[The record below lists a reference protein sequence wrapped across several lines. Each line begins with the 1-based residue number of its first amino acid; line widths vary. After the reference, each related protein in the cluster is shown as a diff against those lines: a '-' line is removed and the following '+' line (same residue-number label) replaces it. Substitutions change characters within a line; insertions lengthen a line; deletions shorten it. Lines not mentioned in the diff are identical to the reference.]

1 MVGEL
6 VGDRLIAQAGSLMNL
21 AKLPASTVQILEAE
35 KALFKVM
42 FIPEIFRLRYFFL
55 MNFPS
60 TVLAMI
66 AFVIVT
72 LKNSSKK
79 CCPSPVQ

>member
-42 FIPEIFRLRYFFL
+42 FIPEIFRLRYLFF
-55 MNFPS
+55 NEF
-60 TVLAMI
+60 
-66 AFVIVT
+66 
-72 LKNSSKK
+72 SKHCISHDSFCHSYSEK
-79 CCPSPVQ
+79 FQ